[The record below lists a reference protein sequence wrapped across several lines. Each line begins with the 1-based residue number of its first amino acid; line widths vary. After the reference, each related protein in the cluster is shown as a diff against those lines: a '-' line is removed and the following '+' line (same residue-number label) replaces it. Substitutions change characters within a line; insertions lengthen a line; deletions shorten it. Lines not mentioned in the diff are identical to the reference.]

1 MDTIKIFKG
10 DKTMPNINK
19 IKKNTETNADIK
31 LEQKVETINEI
42 IKEPKMNKDKF
53 FYIDLGSFT
62 LEINAMMYI
71 DRLYALGLH
80 GLSYK
85 GFIEDG
91 EMIYHI
97 YSQPF
102 NTIDDAKTYKTEMI
116 KLGFIDSFIKEV

>member
-1 MDTIKIFKG
+1 
-10 DKTMPNINK
+10 MPNINK

-116 KLGFIDSFIKEV
+116 KLGFIDSFIREV